1 MNPKRL
7 LAGASVALTGAGV
20 LGPPLL
26 ALLSGGLGLYGSL
39 VAGIGVVLGL
49 LLVAGGGWL
58 ARSDLAGNRALR
70 VAGWNLLGLVALGA
84 VLLLVLAYPGA
95 RLPPFVAAVVLGVSA
110 VAHVLIGVNDV
121 RRIRAGE
128 LAKEREKLAVLNRLT
143 RHNLRNDTQV
153 IVGLAD
159 VLADRIEDED
169 LADIARK
176 LRGNAE
182 GLAGL
187 NDTLKDYQEA
197 VEHDPGTESVVALDD
212 LAERVVARAA
222 DGATVA
228 IDVPDGLAVRA
239 DDHLETALFHLVENS
254 VEYAGEDPDITLSA
268 RQEGDYVVCTVADD
282 GPGIPDV
289 ERGVVLGE
297 RDITQLE
304 HGTGLGLWTVRAITE
319 SYGGEMAIRSEDG
332 AAVDLRL
339 PAA

>member
-1 MNPKRL
+1 MNPRRL
-7 LAGASVALTGAGV
+7 LAGASVSLTGVGIV
-20 LGPPLL
+20 VPTVS
-26 ALLSGGLGLYGSL
+26 ALSAGGLGLYGSL

-49 LLVAGGGWL
+49 LLVAGGAWL
-58 ARSDLAGNRALR
+58 ARSELAGNRALR
-70 VAGWNLLGLVALGA
+70 VAGWNLLGLVALGT

-95 RLPPFVAAVVLGVSA
+95 TLPPFVAAVVLGVSA

-153 IVGLAD
+153 IIGLAD
-159 VLADRIEDED
+159 VLAEKIEDEA
-169 LADIARK
+169 LAEIARS

-187 NDTLKDYQEA
+187 NDTLKEYQEA
-197 VEHDPGTESVVALDD
+197 VEHTPRTESVVALDD
-212 LAERVVARAA
+212 LAERVVAEAGA
-222 DGATVA
+222 DGTVE
-228 IDVPDGLAVRA
+228 IDVPEGLSVRA
-239 DDHLETALFHLVENS
+239 DDHLETALAHLVENS
-254 VEYAGEDPDITLSA
+254 FEYAGAEPRVRVTA
-268 RQEGDYVVCTVADD
+268 RRDGDVVVCTVTDD

-289 ERGVVLGE
+289 EREVVLGE

-319 SYGGEMAIRSEDG
+319 SYGGEVAIRSDDG